1 MKGGHV
7 RSYKQY
13 FSGELQVLFRK
24 FKEYRSAFF
33 HVKHINSDLIELLDF
48 WRGSSDEREGTRCF
62 GGWRSSTMHFGTR
75 VIADVNAKRISE
87 KTPTSR
93 HLTSVRKTFSWTAGS
108 GRGDN
113 MGQLI
118 VSEFVTLDGVMQAPG
133 APEEDTEGGFK
144 HGGWQAPFSEKESGS
159 LITRDIVRMDALLLG
174 RKTYDIFAAYWP
186 KATTGDIA
194 DKLNTAPKFV
204 ASRSRRKLEWNN
216 STLIQGDLSKE
227 VARIKQKHGEVHVI
241 GSGNLVQTLLRHDL
255 VDRFNIWVYP
265 LLLGT
270 GKRLFGEGT
279 VPAGLRLT
287 SSQAFPRGAIL
298 LAYARAGKPEYGDL
312 SVEAERTT

>member
-1 MKGGHV
+1 
-7 RSYKQY
+7 
-13 FSGELQVLFRK
+13 
-24 FKEYRSAFF
+24 
-33 HVKHINSDLIELLDF
+33 
-48 WRGSSDEREGTRCF
+48 
-62 GGWRSSTMHFGTR
+62 
-75 VIADVNAKRISE
+75 
-87 KTPTSR
+87 
-93 HLTSVRKTFSWTAGS
+93 
-108 GRGDN
+108 

-118 VSEFVTLDGVMQAPG
+118 VSEMVSLDGVMQEPG
-133 APEEDTEGGFK
+133 GLEEDTEGGFK
-144 HGGWQAPFSEKESGS
+144 QGGWQAPLLDEESLS
-159 LITRDIVRMDALLLG
+159 LITRDIGGLDALLLG

-186 KATTGDIA
+186 KNTPNKEIA
-194 DKLNTAPKFV
+194 DKLNNAPKFV

-255 VDRFNIWVYP
+255 VDRFNLWVYP

-279 VPAGLRLT
+279 VPSGLRLT
-287 SSQAFPRGAIL
+287 SSRAFPKGAIH
-298 LAYARAGKPEYGDL
+298 LAYERAGKPKYGL

>member
-1 MKGGHV
+1 
-7 RSYKQY
+7 
-13 FSGELQVLFRK
+13 
-24 FKEYRSAFF
+24 
-33 HVKHINSDLIELLDF
+33 
-48 WRGSSDEREGTRCF
+48 
-62 GGWRSSTMHFGTR
+62 
-75 VIADVNAKRISE
+75 
-87 KTPTSR
+87 
-93 HLTSVRKTFSWTAGS
+93 
-108 GRGDN
+108 

-133 APEEDTEGGFK
+133 GPEEDTEGGFK
-144 HGGWQAPFSEKESGS
+144 HGGWQAPLLDEESFS
-159 LITRDIVRMDALLLG
+159 LITRDIGRTDALLLG

-186 KATTGDIA
+186 KATSDKEIA
-194 DKLNTAPKFV
+194 DKLNNAPKYV

-216 STLIQGDLSKE
+216 SILIQGDLSKE
-227 VARIKQKHGEVHVI
+227 VAHIKQKHGEVHVI

-255 VDRFNIWVYP
+255 VDRFNLWVYP

-287 SSQAFPRGAIL
+287 SCQASPKGAIL
-298 LAYARAGKPEYGDL
+298 RAYDRAGKPKYGDM